1 MTGIVVIPARM
12 GSTRYPGKPL
22 VELAGKPMI
31 QWVFEAAI
39 RASVGEVLIA
49 TPDAEIAAVA
59 KAFGAKAVMTRADHP
74 SGTDRIAEVAATVAA
89 DYYVNVQGDEPMV
102 DPADIRALSEA
113 MRSGEADMASL
124 YVPCPAED
132 YANPSVVKVVT
143 DLAGNA
149 LYFSRS
155 PIPFHRA
162 DQQPLKRHLGLY
174 AYSRS
179 LLLRYPSLPQSP
191 LEITESLEQLRM
203 LENGFK
209 IAMREGRG
217 SGISVDTP
225 DQAIE
230 ADRLL
235 RLAANPS

>member
-31 QWVFEAAI
+31 QWVYEASV

-49 TPDAEIAAVA
+49 TPDSEIAAA
-59 KAFGAKAVMTRADHP
+59 AQRFGATAILTRADHP
-74 SGTDRIAEVAATVAA
+74 SGTDRIAEVAESVSA

-102 DPADIRALSEA
+102 EPADIQALSQA
-113 MRSGEADMASL
+113 MLSGEADMASL
-124 YVPCPAED
+124 YVKCPSED
-132 YANPSVVKVVT
+132 YANPAVVKVVT

-155 PIPFHRA
+155 AIPFHRA
-162 DQQPLKRHLGLY
+162 DKQPLKRHLGLY

-179 LLLRYPSLPQSP
+179 LLLRYPSMPQSP
-191 LEITESLEQLRM
+191 LEITESLEQLRI

-235 RLAANPS
+235 RLAASLS